1 MEHMYVLRK
10 TSVCSVKKVRTF
22 SRKSTDIFEKK
33 YGHFREKVRTFLLK
47 STDVFSRWSDNFVYH

>member
-22 SRKSTDIFEKK
+22 SRKSTDVFIKK
-33 YGHFREKVRTFLLK
+33 YGHFFQDGQIILYIINYQTLTKVLK
-47 STDVFSRWSDNFVYH
+47 NV